1 MANKK
6 LLFGMLVMV
15 LVLSFTVIGC
25 DNGTTSNGNGGSLDG
40 TWSLRA
46 GSGNYNDLII
56 SGSNVTMRYRDGQI
70 IVNEGRGT
78 ISYEG
83 STFTMTLTQ
92 VRQNGTWENLPQPM
106 IINGNFSLSETP
118 NTLVMTGGASEASG
132 MFGNPFTRQ

>member
-15 LVLSFTVIGC
+15 LVFSFTVIGC

-46 GSGNYNDLII
+46 GGSGNYNVFTI
-56 SGSNVTMRYRDGQI
+56 SGRNVTFGYGGDDFL
-70 IVNEGRGT
+70 RGT

-83 STFTMTLTQ
+83 SSFTMSFTQSLVSDFPITLPVTIT
-92 VRQNGTWENLPQPM
+92 GT
-106 IINGNFSLSETP
+106 FDLSVNP
-118 NTLVMTGGASEASG
+118 HTLVMTDAPQQMAG
-132 MFGNPFTRQ
+132 MVGNNFTRQ